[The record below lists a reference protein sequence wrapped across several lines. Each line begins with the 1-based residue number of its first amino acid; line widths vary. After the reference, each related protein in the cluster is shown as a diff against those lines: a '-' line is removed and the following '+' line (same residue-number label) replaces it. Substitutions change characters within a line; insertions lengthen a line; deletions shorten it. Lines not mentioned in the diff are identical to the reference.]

1 MMTEAAE
8 KPVVKVVNVAEKP
21 NHEDNCT
28 DISVENCASERER
41 FNANNVISLHVARSS
56 SGFTLEVNMYI

>member
-41 FNANNVISLHVARSS
+41 FNANNVISLHVA
-56 SGFTLEVNMYI
+56 